1 RFSAPRCNANSKTCQ
16 APRLSLL
23 LCLITSEKNMSDP
36 LPAPDFGRIH
46 FDISPTDIGSGY
58 AAGITSAGHSLAGA
72 ISSVLGGINPQTGLA
87 EEGILD
93 QKKSSEQQL
102 GMMKDMGL
110 IPQDIYEKM
119 MTSNLG
125 AQQKAIGMYTS
136 KFTSDLAMA
145 QQKAQEAAAMSRQQ
159 VSESGAMARTQA
171 TIKAEADRAAAAQA
185 LPAAKK
191 PGLVLPQPPAQQ
203 PAPYPGGALPVPNL
217 KLGI

>member
-1 RFSAPRCNANSKTCQ
+1 M
-16 APRLSLL
+16 
-23 LCLITSEKNMSDP
+23 SEP
-36 LPAPDFGRIH
+36 LPAPDFARLN
-46 FDISPTDIGSGY
+46 FNVSPMDIGSGY
-58 AAGITSAGHSLAGA
+58 ARGIESAGRSLAGA
-72 ISSVLGGINPQTGLA
+72 IGSVLGTVNPETGLA
-87 EEGILD
+87 QEGILD

-110 IPQDIYEKM
+110 IPQDVYEKM

-136 KFTSDLAMA
+136 KFTSDLA
-145 QQKAQEAAAMSRQQ
+145 AARERANQAAEMSRQQ

-171 TIKAEADRAAAAQA
+171 NITAEAQRAAAAQA
-185 LPAAKK
+185 AAAAKK

-203 PAPYPGGALPVPNL
+203 TAPYPGGPLPVPNL